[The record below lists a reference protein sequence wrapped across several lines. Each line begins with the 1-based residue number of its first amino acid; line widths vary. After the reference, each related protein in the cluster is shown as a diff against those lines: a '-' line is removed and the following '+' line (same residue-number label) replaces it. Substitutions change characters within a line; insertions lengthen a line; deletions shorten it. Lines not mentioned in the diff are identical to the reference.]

1 VRKSHARIA
10 FALSA
15 VFLVLALFVLDGAAS
30 GVASPAATFVFVLA
44 CMLAV
49 RGRETDAGARAQERG
64 GWGGF

>member
-30 GVASPAATFVFVLA
+30 GVASLAAILVFALA

-49 RGRETDAGARAQERG
+49 RGRETDAGASAQERG